1 MELIDKS
8 IAHSARDSDKL
19 ACVMSK
25 LRTFLA
31 LDSADK
37 IATFEAIALVLYA
50 KFLVASVP
58 PRKWRSSFGAV
69 ATPSDGQD
77 KDLATVRRVRLAI
90 LRALNNVPG
99 SPNCLPQALTGRWM
113 LERRG
118 IASSLFIGTQPD
130 DVGRP
135 QFHAWLKVGEE
146 WVTGVCDED
155 DFTLL
160 LPGDAETA

>member
-1 MELIDKS
+1 
-8 IAHSARDSDKL
+8 
-19 ACVMSK
+19 MSK
-25 LRTFLA
+25 LRTFFA
-31 LDSADK
+31 LDSVDK
-37 IATFEAIALVLYA
+37 IATFEAIAMVLYA

-58 PRKWRSSFGAV
+58 PRKWRNRFGAI
-69 ATPSDGQD
+69 ATHSTKQD
-77 KDLATVRRVRLAI
+77 ADLATVRRVRLAI

-118 IASSLFIGTQPD
+118 IASSLFIGTQRD
-130 DVGRP
+130 ADGKM

-146 WVTGVCDED
+146 WVTGICEEADY
-155 DFTLL
+155 TLL

>member
-1 MELIDKS
+1 
-8 IAHSARDSDKL
+8 
-19 ACVMSK
+19 MSK

-31 LDSADK
+31 LDSVDK
-37 IATFEAIALVLYA
+37 IATCEAIAMVLYA

-58 PRKWRSSFGAV
+58 PRKWRNRFGAI
-69 ATPSDGQD
+69 ATHSTKQD
-77 KDLATVRRVRLAI
+77 ADLATVRRVRLAI

-118 IASSLFIGTQPD
+118 IASSLFIGTQRD
-130 DVGRP
+130 ADGKM

-146 WVTGVCDED
+146 WVTGICEEADY
-155 DFTLL
+155 TLL

>member
-1 MELIDKS
+1 
-8 IAHSARDSDKL
+8 
-19 ACVMSK
+19 MSK

-31 LDSADK
+31 LDSVDK

-58 PRKWRSSFGAV
+58 PRRWRNRFGV
-69 ATPSDGQD
+69 IATHSTGQD
-77 KDLATVRRVRLAI
+77 GDLATVRRVRLAI
-90 LRALNNVPG
+90 VRALNNVPG

-118 IASSLFIGTQPD
+118 IASSLFIGTQRD
-130 DVGRP
+130 GAGKL
-135 QFHAWLKVGEE
+135 QFHAWLKVGDE
-146 WVTGVCDED
+146 WVTGICEETDY
-155 DFTLL
+155 TLL

>member
-1 MELIDKS
+1 
-8 IAHSARDSDKL
+8 
-19 ACVMSK
+19 MSK

-31 LDSADK
+31 LDSVDK

-58 PRKWRSSFGAV
+58 PRKWRKRFGAV
-69 ATPSDGQD
+69 ATHSTKQD
-77 KDLATVRRVRLAI
+77 ANLATVRRVRLAI

-118 IASSLFIGTQPD
+118 IASSLFIGTQRD
-130 DVGRP
+130 GAGKR

-146 WVTGVCDED
+146 WVTGICEEADY
-155 DFTLL
+155 TLL

>member
-1 MELIDKS
+1 
-8 IAHSARDSDKL
+8 
-19 ACVMSK
+19 MSK

-31 LDSADK
+31 LDSVDK
-37 IATFEAIALVLYA
+37 IATFEAIAMVLYA

-58 PRKWRSSFGAV
+58 PRKWRNRFGAI
-69 ATPSDGQD
+69 ATHSTKQD
-77 KDLATVRRVRLAI
+77 ADLATVRRVRLAI

-118 IASSLFIGTQPD
+118 IASSLFIGTQRD
-130 DVGRP
+130 ADGKM

-146 WVTGVCDED
+146 WVTGICEEADY
-155 DFTLL
+155 TLL

>member
-1 MELIDKS
+1 
-8 IAHSARDSDKL
+8 
-19 ACVMSK
+19 MSK

-31 LDSADK
+31 LDRVDK
-37 IATFEAIALVLYA
+37 IATFEAIAMVLYA

-58 PRKWRSSFGAV
+58 PRKWRNRFGAV
-69 ATPSDGQD
+69 ASQGTAEDA
-77 KDLATVRRVRLAI
+77 DLATVRRVRLAI

-118 IASSLFIGTQPD
+118 IASNLFIGTQRD
-130 DVGRP
+130 AAGKM

-146 WVTGVCDED
+146 WVTGICEEADY
-155 DFTLL
+155 TLL